1 MLIRLVQ
8 RQKSSGWPS
17 IVFSQPKPTPLLR
30 STNFFLFHTIQIFS
44 EIIWVNKQYFGKKAV
59 MLLCLAIKEQM

>member
-17 IVFSQPKPTPLLR
+17 IVSNQPKPTPLLR
-30 STNFFLFHTIQIFS
+30 STSFFLFHTIQIFS
-44 EIIWVNKQYFGKKAV
+44 EIIWANKQYFGKKAV
-59 MLLCLAIKEQM
+59 IITCLAIKEQM